1 MKKIRNIVFTSLIC
15 SLFFSCSNFMQ
26 GTGFIEE
33 LKDAIEYTAA
43 PEIKVFV
50 MVDDSDSGSTIPS
63 GEQSYKL
70 SQQYSAI
77 YKPSSKYVL
86 KNWEAVNKDG
96 TAFEEPVVEFT
107 SDIKSNEV
115 NFKIIKNV
123 ENILIRPVVVQ
134 KLTSD
139 SVYPPNDNNSYP
151 CDSTISIVFNKNLA
165 PDNDLSKIDIKWQDT
180 SVKSNYKEPVI
191 NNNILTIPADKNN
204 LIRFTNDGTKS
215 ITVTIPADFYYLSD
229 DEKICIGE
237 EIKWSFLIN
246 PQTNSKVEVTF
257 GVDEQYGT
265 ITPEGTKTY
274 NIGESFNV
282 TLTKNEYIDLQ
293 NWSIV
298 DGDGNEIT
306 EDSISIKEDDEVFTF
321 TILKELTAVSI
332 SPVCFVTPQIVKIEP
347 EYSLT
352 GAPFDSDITIYFNKP
367 IADIDFI
374 TNGFKLTDVNNTV
387 DFKPLYRAELSEDK
401 KVLKYIFNLDYSYI
415 NQIQYLEYGYNIYKN
430 VMNKNNSDYVNLY
443 VKIVDAS
450 IKDLDENV
458 FYPEGYS
465 YTIRINNIQTKKP
478 VTLENVQLCLSDSVK
493 RSSTNEYGLNYY
505 ELNNNP
511 VFFKSYTDDQLDK
524 IGSSTELPSDL
535 KDNFI
540 ILYGA
545 DLQMAGYTTNSDD
558 DNEYIYA
565 QLNCEYDNRRPF
577 TFNMEVYKY
586 SEDTIPTEGYLYIKK
601 KYKYL
606 VSKYSYEIAQ
616 QLENSKDNII
626 SIPKSEAF
634 GAINETGTY
643 LFKFYLQNDDGKT
656 NPFYS
661 FVSIYSNYDE
671 LLGKANVVIE
681 PNNAY
686 FYHPY
691 QTKVTEENIT
701 LEINDYISKTLKFK
715 FKKQTHQWNNDAVTY
730 LIYSNAGQI
739 PITYDIINDSKVLCF
754 ITNNAGE
761 NENTKFIVY
770 NEVYTPFF
778 DSMNFTTSV
787 KYKSNINNDKEDVVT
802 KTTNELT
809 DNQNIVITPIIE
821 LHKEGMIY
829 LTIELKPISYI
840 YNHEFKINY
849 PIPDFNFTNTNNTF
863 TVTTTE
869 TLDEDYQYFVIY
881 TDYEDN
887 INKIFGINKIE
898 NPSSPT
904 DSIKVQTNS
913 IMPFI
918 VKIDNN
924 GNFNYINIDDGII
937 NDDSIDFEPPT
948 ISSLDNLKWNAL
960 GQYMIPISD
969 DNNFEFTKEYEYTW
983 TENKLQNFDSHEIKK
998 FKGKI
1003 IHVNSTDDKEA
1014 YLLVQRPFRAHR
1026 DNKNTFNLSV
1036 KLSDEKGNEKIYYN
1050 ILADKWENYEEL
1062 EFLST
1067 TYSEFMNPTSLP
1079 FRGNANYPGSGSFM
1093 KIENDL
1099 DWSSYTHFDF
1109 NTSVSTE
1116 SIQSIDLI
1124 ENKQSTFEDS
1134 FYATTFEGTN
1144 TSNLSNPK
1152 TFRTVPIFRYYSNST
1167 SPVSVPYKRVYSD
1180 DQNISVDINDTNKAL
1195 IIYYVLP
1202 SEVLKTEEGTLLTYK
1217 DLTPEIMVKSGV
1229 IHSMEIITGRHTLTK
1244 PDFTDY
1250 SQCTYMAKIVFQD
1263 NSIEYS
1269 KIYINE

>member
-134 KLTSD
+134 KLASD

-151 CDSTISIVFNKNLA
+151 CDSTISIVFNKNLD

-229 DEKICIGE
+229 DEKISIGE

-306 EDSISIKEDDEVFTF
+306 EDSISIKEDDEIFTF

-347 EYSLT
+347 EYSLA

-415 NQIQYLEYGYNIYKN
+415 NQIQYTEYGYNIYKN

-465 YTIRINNIQTKKP
+465 YTIRIIDIQTKKP
-478 VTLENVQLCLSDSVK
+478 VTLENVHLCLSDSVK
-493 RSSTNEYGLNYY
+493 RSSTNEYGFNYY

-586 SEDTIPTEGYLYIKK
+586 SEDTIPTEGYLYNKE

-626 SIPKSEAF
+626 SIPKPEAF

-686 FYHPY
+686 FYHQY

-715 FKKQTHQWNNDAVTY
+715 FKKQTNQWNNDAVTY

-761 NENTKFIVY
+761 KTKFIVY

-787 KYKSNINNDKEDVVT
+787 KYKNNINNEIQNVVSIQT
-802 KTTNELT
+802 DYLT

-821 LHKEGMIY
+821 LHKDGMIY
-829 LTIELKPISYI
+829 NLTIELKPITYI
-840 YNHEFKINY
+840 YKHDLKIDY
-849 PIPDFNFTNTNNTF
+849 PIPYINFTNNNNTYEIASTGAF
-863 TVTTTE
+863 
-869 TLDEDYQYFVIY
+869 DEDYQYFVIY
-881 TDYEDN
+881 TDYVEN
-887 INKIFGINKIE
+887 INKIYGINKIE
-898 NPSSPT
+898 NLNEPT
-904 DSIKVQTNS
+904 DSITVQTD
-913 IMPFI
+913 IIYP
-918 VKIDNN
+918 VVVGIDNN
-924 GNFNYINIDDGII
+924 GNFMYSDSDSFNENLNSDIDYT
-937 NDDSIDFEPPT
+937 PPT
-948 ISSLDNLKWNAL
+948 IGLLDNLKWNAL

-969 DNNFEFTKEYEYTW
+969 ETAFDFTKEYEYTW
-983 TENKLQNFDSHEIKK
+983 TENKLQNFDSYEIKK

-1003 IHVNSTDDKEA
+1003 IHDPNDSSNNKKA
-1014 YLLVQRPFRAHR
+1014 CLLVQRPFRSHR

-1067 TYSEFMNPTSLP
+1067 TYSEFMNTTSLP
-1079 FRGNANYPGSGSFM
+1079 FRNGINYPGSGSFM
-1093 KIENDL
+1093 KIENNL
-1099 DWSSYTHFDF
+1099 DWSSYTPFVFDYIL
-1109 NTSVSTE
+1109 TE
-1116 SIQSIDLI
+1116 DIKNIDEIMTL
-1124 ENKQSTFEDS
+1124 KSTFEDS
-1134 FYATTFEGTN
+1134 FYATTFEGTV
-1144 TSNLSNPK
+1144 TSNINNPQ
-1152 TFRTVPIFRYYSNST
+1152 TFRTVPIFRYYSS
-1167 SPVSVPYKRVYSD
+1167 SSVSVPYKRVYSD
-1180 DQNISVDINDTNKAL
+1180 DKNISVDINDTNKAL

-1250 SQCTYMAKIVFQD
+1250 SQCTYMVKIVFQD